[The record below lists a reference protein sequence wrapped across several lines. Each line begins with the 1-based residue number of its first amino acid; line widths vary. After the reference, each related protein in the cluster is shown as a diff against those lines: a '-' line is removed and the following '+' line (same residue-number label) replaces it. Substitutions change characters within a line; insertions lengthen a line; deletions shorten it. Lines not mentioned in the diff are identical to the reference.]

1 MNRQIKNQTSYKFL
15 SFSSDGNPYL
25 SLILSVILHI
35 VLIFGAYL
43 VMKITIDKSLVNAV
57 FVQLNT
63 PADYYASDPLGETQ
77 EKPVDEEEDEEE
89 QSAISTYY
97 EFLPRNADTTN
108 LHQIYSETTLNV
120 RVRYPAGWVYIDQD
134 VKNKLDGVTFWMAT
148 GAFNPPPY
156 VHLEVKEKYL
166 FNPSRF
172 KYSTKMDNFIAYY
185 NDPEELEGQ
194 VSQVVYLRTESAE
207 DYSIKLIMKGEEA
220 FKTFQPEFFGMI
232 KSFRFGDPFF

>member
-1 MNRQIKNQTSYKFL
+1 MNRQIKNQI
-15 SFSSDGNPYL
+15 SFTPFSFGSEGNPFL
-25 SLILSVILHI
+25 SLILSVVLHI
-35 VLIFGAYL
+35 VLVFGAYL
-43 VMKITIDKSLVNAV
+43 VMKITIDKSLVNAA

-63 PADYYASDPLGETQ
+63 PADYYASDPLKETL
-77 EKPVDEEEDEEE
+77 EKPVDEED
-89 QSAISTYY
+89 QTAISKYY
-97 EFLPRNADTTN
+97 EFLPRNADTTK

-134 VKNKLDGVTFWMAT
+134 VKNQLDGVTFWMASGT
-148 GAFNPPPY
+148 FNPPPY

-194 VSQVVYLRTESAE
+194 VSQLVYIRTESDE
-207 DYSIKLIMKGEEA
+207 DYSIKLIMRGEEA
-220 FKTFQPEFFGMI
+220 FKAFQPEFFGMV
-232 KSFRFGDPFF
+232 KSFKFGDSFF